1 MINPV
6 VLKRFTSFW
15 LAKEQ
20 ITFLNQT
27 LAEIKQYTGKDY
39 LIKHPIQRIF
49 HDEGERE
56 LWKKKMKDEG
66 LKDFLHPVFE
76 DLHIVKN
83 PYSSGRVNHSA
94 RLSVQSFFEDIL
106 AYLYKNEY
114 LINEIEEIEK
124 MFQETYN
131 DEYPPEPLHEDNLRK
146 YIFVNRVL
154 VSARLL
160 QKELEGKYIFYFE
173 WERWENELK
182 RLEQEIGL

>member
-1 MINPV
+1 MVQIQYLN
-6 VLKRFTSFW
+6 LKSYN
-15 LAKEQ
+15 K
-20 ITFLNQT
+20 N
-27 LAEIKQYTGKDY
+27 GKN
-39 LIKHPIQRIF
+39 K
-49 HDEGERE
+49 
-56 LWKKKMKDEG
+56 
-66 LKDFLHPVFE
+66 V
-76 DLHIVKN
+76 
-83 PYSSGRVNHSA
+83 
-94 RLSVQSFFEDIL
+94 FFEYEIYTPFYSIDNFYFIEINDL
-106 AYLYKNEY
+106 LQNEY

>member
-1 MINPV
+1 MQIQYIN
-6 VLKRFTSFW
+6 LKSYN
-15 LAKEQ
+15 K
-20 ITFLNQT
+20 N
-27 LAEIKQYTGKDY
+27 GKN
-39 LIKHPIQRIF
+39 K
-49 HDEGERE
+49 
-56 LWKKKMKDEG
+56 
-66 LKDFLHPVFE
+66 V
-76 DLHIVKN
+76 
-83 PYSSGRVNHSA
+83 
-94 RLSVQSFFEDIL
+94 FFEYEIYTPFYSIDNFYFIEINDL
-106 AYLYKNEY
+106 LQNEY

>member
-1 MINPV
+1 MVQIQYLN
-6 VLKRFTSFW
+6 LKSYNKNGKNKVFF
-15 LAKEQ
+15 EY
-20 ITFLNQT
+20 
-27 LAEIKQYTGKDY
+27 EIYTPFYSIDNFY
-39 LIKHPIQRIF
+39 LIEIN
-49 HDEGERE
+49 
-56 LWKKKMKDEG
+56 
-66 LKDFLHPVFE
+66 
-76 DLHIVKN
+76 DL
-83 PYSSGRVNHSA
+83 
-94 RLSVQSFFEDIL
+94 LQ
-106 AYLYKNEY
+106 NEY

>member
-1 MINPV
+1 MV
-6 VLKRFTSFW
+6 
-15 LAKEQ
+15 Q
-20 ITFLNQT
+20 IQYLNS
-27 LAEIKQYTGKDY
+27 KSYNKNGKN
-39 LIKHPIQRIF
+39 K
-49 HDEGERE
+49 
-56 LWKKKMKDEG
+56 
-66 LKDFLHPVFE
+66 V
-76 DLHIVKN
+76 
-83 PYSSGRVNHSA
+83 
-94 RLSVQSFFEDIL
+94 FFEYEIYTPFYSIDNFYFIEINDL
-106 AYLYKNEY
+106 LQNEY

>member
-1 MINPV
+1 VQIQYLN
-6 VLKRFTSFW
+6 LKSYN
-15 LAKEQ
+15 K
-20 ITFLNQT
+20 N
-27 LAEIKQYTGKDY
+27 GKN
-39 LIKHPIQRIF
+39 K
-49 HDEGERE
+49 
-56 LWKKKMKDEG
+56 
-66 LKDFLHPVFE
+66 V
-76 DLHIVKN
+76 
-83 PYSSGRVNHSA
+83 
-94 RLSVQSFFEDIL
+94 FFEYEIYTPFYSIDNFYFIEINDL
-106 AYLYKNEY
+106 LQNEY

>member
-1 MINPV
+1 MVQIQYLN
-6 VLKRFTSFW
+6 LKIYN
-15 LAKEQ
+15 K
-20 ITFLNQT
+20 N
-27 LAEIKQYTGKDY
+27 GKN
-39 LIKHPIQRIF
+39 K
-49 HDEGERE
+49 
-56 LWKKKMKDEG
+56 
-66 LKDFLHPVFE
+66 V
-76 DLHIVKN
+76 
-83 PYSSGRVNHSA
+83 
-94 RLSVQSFFEDIL
+94 FFEYEIYTPFYSIDNFYFIEINDL
-106 AYLYKNEY
+106 LQNEY

-173 WERWENELK
+173 WERWGNELK

>member
-1 MINPV
+1 MQIQYLN
-6 VLKRFTSFW
+6 LKSYN
-15 LAKEQ
+15 K
-20 ITFLNQT
+20 N
-27 LAEIKQYTGKDY
+27 GKN
-39 LIKHPIQRIF
+39 K
-49 HDEGERE
+49 
-56 LWKKKMKDEG
+56 
-66 LKDFLHPVFE
+66 V
-76 DLHIVKN
+76 
-83 PYSSGRVNHSA
+83 
-94 RLSVQSFFEDIL
+94 FFEYEIYTPFYSIDNFYFIEINDL
-106 AYLYKNEY
+106 LQNEY

-131 DEYPPEPLHEDNLRK
+131 DEYPPEPLHEYNLRK

>member
-1 MINPV
+1 MQIQYLN
-6 VLKRFTSFW
+6 LKSYN
-15 LAKEQ
+15 K
-20 ITFLNQT
+20 N
-27 LAEIKQYTGKDY
+27 GKN
-39 LIKHPIQRIF
+39 K
-49 HDEGERE
+49 
-56 LWKKKMKDEG
+56 
-66 LKDFLHPVFE
+66 V
-76 DLHIVKN
+76 
-83 PYSSGRVNHSA
+83 
-94 RLSVQSFFEDIL
+94 FFEYEIYTPFYSIDNFYFIEINDL
-106 AYLYKNEY
+106 LQNEY

-182 RLEQEIGL
+182 RLEREIGL

>member
-1 MINPV
+1 MQIQYLN
-6 VLKRFTSFW
+6 LKSYN
-15 LAKEQ
+15 K
-20 ITFLNQT
+20 N
-27 LAEIKQYTGKDY
+27 GKN
-39 LIKHPIQRIF
+39 K
-49 HDEGERE
+49 
-56 LWKKKMKDEG
+56 
-66 LKDFLHPVFE
+66 V
-76 DLHIVKN
+76 
-83 PYSSGRVNHSA
+83 
-94 RLSVQSFFEDIL
+94 FFEYEIYTPFYSIDNFYFIEINDL
-106 AYLYKNEY
+106 LQNEY

>member
-1 MINPV
+1 MVQIQYLN
-6 VLKRFTSFW
+6 LKSYN
-15 LAKEQ
+15 K
-20 ITFLNQT
+20 N
-27 LAEIKQYTGKDY
+27 GKN
-39 LIKHPIQRIF
+39 K
-49 HDEGERE
+49 
-56 LWKKKMKDEG
+56 
-66 LKDFLHPVFE
+66 V
-76 DLHIVKN
+76 
-83 PYSSGRVNHSA
+83 
-94 RLSVQSFFEDIL
+94 FFEYEIYTPFYSIDNFYFIKINDL
-106 AYLYKNEY
+106 LQNEY

>member
-1 MINPV
+1 MVQIQYLN
-6 VLKRFTSFW
+6 LKSYN
-15 LAKEQ
+15 E
-20 ITFLNQT
+20 N
-27 LAEIKQYTGKDY
+27 GKN
-39 LIKHPIQRIF
+39 K
-49 HDEGERE
+49 
-56 LWKKKMKDEG
+56 
-66 LKDFLHPVFE
+66 V
-76 DLHIVKN
+76 
-83 PYSSGRVNHSA
+83 
-94 RLSVQSFFEDIL
+94 FFEYEIYTPFYSIDNFYFIEINDL
-106 AYLYKNEY
+106 LQNEY

>member
-1 MINPV
+1 MVQIQYLN
-6 VLKRFTSFW
+6 LKSYN
-15 LAKEQ
+15 K
-20 ITFLNQT
+20 N
-27 LAEIKQYTGKDY
+27 GKN
-39 LIKHPIQRIF
+39 K
-49 HDEGERE
+49 
-56 LWKKKMKDEG
+56 
-66 LKDFLHPVFE
+66 V
-76 DLHIVKN
+76 
-83 PYSSGRVNHSA
+83 
-94 RLSVQSFFEDIL
+94 FFEYEIYTPFYSIDNFYFIEINDL
-106 AYLYKNEY
+106 LQNEY

-160 QKELEGKYIFYFE
+160 QKELEGKYIFDFE

>member
-1 MINPV
+1 M
-6 VLKRFTSFW
+6 L
-15 LAKEQ
+15 Q
-20 ITFLNQT
+20 
-27 LAEIKQYTGKDY
+27 
-39 LIKHPIQRIF
+39 
-49 HDEGERE
+49 
-56 LWKKKMKDEG
+56 
-66 LKDFLHPVFE
+66 
-76 DLHIVKN
+76 
-83 PYSSGRVNHSA
+83 
-94 RLSVQSFFEDIL
+94 
-106 AYLYKNEY
+106 NEY

-160 QKELEGKYIFYFE
+160 QKELEGKYIFDFE

>member
-1 MINPV
+1 MQIQYLN
-6 VLKRFTSFW
+6 LKSYN
-15 LAKEQ
+15 K
-20 ITFLNQT
+20 N
-27 LAEIKQYTGKDY
+27 GKN
-39 LIKHPIQRIF
+39 K
-49 HDEGERE
+49 
-56 LWKKKMKDEG
+56 
-66 LKDFLHPVFE
+66 V
-76 DLHIVKN
+76 
-83 PYSSGRVNHSA
+83 
-94 RLSVQSFFEDIL
+94 FFEYEIYTPFYSIDNFYFIEINDL
-106 AYLYKNEY
+106 LQNEY

-182 RLEQEIGL
+182 RLEQEIGV